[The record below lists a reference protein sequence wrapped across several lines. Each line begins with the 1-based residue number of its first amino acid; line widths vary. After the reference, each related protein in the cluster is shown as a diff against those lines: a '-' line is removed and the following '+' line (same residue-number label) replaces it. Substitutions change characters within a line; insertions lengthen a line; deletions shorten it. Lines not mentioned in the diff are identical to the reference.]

1 MFKPNK
7 MLKVISVIMIIFSV
21 LGLIASIA
29 SYRLLS
35 NMGGIEGIATSGEIL
50 TNLIISIISGI
61 CCILTG
67 FFGKTGKSLKLAML
81 FGGIYTVIILYNI
94 VVSVS
99 KIGFSYIY
107 LLNVIIP
114 ILFWW
119 SIFQSIEE

>member
-1 MFKPNK
+1 MFKPNN
-7 MLKVISVIMIIFSV
+7 MLKVISVIMIIFGI
-21 LGLIASIA
+21 LGLVFSILG
-29 SYRLLS
+29 YRLLS
-35 NMGGIEGIATSGEIL
+35 NMGGVEGIATIGDVQ

-81 FGGIYTVIILYNI
+81 FGGIYTIIILYKI
-94 VVSVS
+94 VVSS
-99 KIGFSYIY
+99 NNIGFSYMYFLSI
-107 LLNVIIP
+107 IIP